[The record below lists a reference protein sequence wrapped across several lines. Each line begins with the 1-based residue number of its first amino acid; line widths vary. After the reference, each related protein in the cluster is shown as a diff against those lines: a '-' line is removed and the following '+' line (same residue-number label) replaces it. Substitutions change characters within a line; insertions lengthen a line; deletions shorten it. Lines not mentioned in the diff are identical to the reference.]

1 MADTYAE
8 SEMSDLLKRELP
20 PIARRMADDV
30 WMERFVVC
38 FEGIAARLAGGRF
51 ASSQLA
57 SCTGEEMALHLVIDS
72 AEAAVSD
79 ETIPLDD
86 SLPADPERDR
96 DFEWAREVLFRDHD
110 VLLLFNP
117 SLDGIEDN
125 DSDLSQRH
133 MFANLHPRRWFLPF
147 PDQLDVVLL
156 ALVFLPDGIPDFGVG
171 LGEKEKADGAAVVAE
186 RDRAATDVDLFPAH
200 VADLHASRLQF
211 RDQAANLS
219 ARYTI
224 GGVGTT
230 LATLTYSATDH
241 AWLRLREA
249 AGTVFWDTS
258 PDGVTW
264 TNRASTTAISPAMRN
279 HEVDTAEHGR
289 AAVAGP
295 YAGQLEHQDTPWS
308 TVSRPSWAP
317 S

>member
-1 MADTYAE
+1 MEPMTVDPFAGSPDFARLYGDPDSALSPRMASQLWTTAIYLADTYAD
-8 SEMSDLLKRELP
+8 SEMSDLLKQELP

-72 AEAAVSD
+72 AEAAVGD

-147 PDQLDVVLL
+147 PDQLDLD
-156 ALVFLPDGIPDFGVG
+156 P
-171 LGEKEKADGAAVVAE
+171 EE
-186 RDRAATDVDLFPAH
+186 
-200 VADLHASRLQF
+200 
-211 RDQAANLS
+211 
-219 ARYTI
+219 
-224 GGVGTT
+224 
-230 LATLTYSATDH
+230 
-241 AWLRLREA
+241 
-249 AGTVFWDTS
+249 
-258 PDGVTW
+258 
-264 TNRASTTAISPAMRN
+264 
-279 HEVDTAEHGR
+279 
-289 AAVAGP
+289 
-295 YAGQLEHQDTPWS
+295 
-308 TVSRPSWAP
+308 
-317 S
+317 